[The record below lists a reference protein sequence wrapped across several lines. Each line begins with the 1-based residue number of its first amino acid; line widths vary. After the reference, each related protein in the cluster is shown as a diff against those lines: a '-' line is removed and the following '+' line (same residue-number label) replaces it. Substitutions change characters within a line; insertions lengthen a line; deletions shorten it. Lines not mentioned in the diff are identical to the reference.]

1 MLCKIQKFN
10 LVNEL
15 DSWYGTKERS
25 FSEWPRD
32 LDPHDTQL
40 SLYKGDYS
48 QFSSHLIHGN
58 VYFENLIRPKV
69 TLKSQACR
77 FLSNIYNF
85 IFLIESF
92 KII

>member
-1 MLCKIQKFN
+1 MLWKIQKFN

-69 TLKSQACR
+69 TLRVCPAIWSKVAKTHQT
-77 FLSNIYNF
+77 SNLY
-85 IFLIESF
+85 
-92 KII
+92 